1 MIGPGSNKNW
11 FDCHFHFTFD
21 QVLLTFF
28 RSSTMKMDATQG
40 QTTLGRETS
49 ICIRFLVFQIISI
62 TPIIMYC
69 LSINHFHK
77 TRPKPAYGR
86 QGLEWDCQVRIQ
98 FRQVHF
104 GGGYFLEEYLFLEKN
119 IPDLGFLG
127 LSNAIYMKLPWKT
140 METNQKPW
148 KTMKIPWK
156 TMETNQKP
164 WKTMKMPWND

>member
-21 QVLLTFF
+21 QVLLIFF

-77 TRPKPAYGR
+77 TRPKPAYGW

-104 GGGYFLEEYLFLEKN
+104 GVDTYWENIYFWKKYPWSGFHWLIKCDFHETTLKN
-119 IPDLGFLG
+119 DGNQP
-127 LSNAIYMKLPWKT
+127 KTWKT
-140 METNQKPW
+140 METHQKPW
-148 KTMKIPWK
+148 KTM
-156 TMETNQKP
+156 EL
-164 WKTMKMPWND
+164 PWNTMVTNKKT

>member
-21 QVLLTFF
+21 QVLLIFF

-104 GGGYFLEEYLFLEKN
+104 GVDSYWENIYFWKKN
-119 IPDLGFLG
+119 IPDLDFLG
-127 LSNAIYMKLPWKT
+127 LSNAKNHETTLKT

-148 KTMKIPWK
+148 NYL
-156 TMETNQKP
+156 EKP
-164 WKTMKMPWND
+164 WKPTKNHEKPWNYLEKP